1 GAGAGS
7 SAGGRAGRGVGVGSR
22 IGRAAAPEGAS
33 EVGVVESATL
43 GEIVAYTL
51 EHSEN
56 VLSETLGRMTAVAT
70 GHEASF
76 AGAGEAVLE
85 VLADLG
91 LDTSGA
97 RLADASGLSSAS
109 RLTPQLLTEALRL
122 VADGS
127 HPELLTVADGVPV
140 AGLEGT
146 LTNRLTDGAAT

>member
-1 GAGAGS
+1 
-7 SAGGRAGRGVGVGSR
+7 
-22 IGRAAAPEGAS
+22 
-33 EVGVVESATL
+33 
-43 GEIVAYTL
+43 
-51 EHSEN
+51 
-56 VLSETLGRMTAVAT
+56 MTAVAT

-140 AGLEGT
+140 AGDRKSTRLNSSHVAISYAVFCLKKNRYGT
-146 LTNRLTDGAAT
+146 LNPA